1 MNLLEF
7 DLLCI
12 FHTKLC
18 FKESNQSVEDVE
30 ELFLDF
36 RLTVSAIQHC
46 QVRRKTTHVYSN
58 VLPDQV
64 FHFFLF
70 WMAVPRHE
78 QIYFTFASISLLFL
92 ISFHN
97 KNVLF
102 CFENQKNE
110 SISS

>member
-1 MNLLEF
+1 MSSFTIGTNTLSNTMNLLEF

-70 WMAVPRHE
+70 
-78 QIYFTFASISLLFL
+78 
-92 ISFHN
+92 
-97 KNVLF
+97 
-102 CFENQKNE
+102 
-110 SISS
+110 